1 LTSAINGFG
10 LAATDA
16 MAISD
21 KFAALGA
28 NSASSYEEMAIALSK
43 VAPVAKTAGV
53 GIDTMMAFL
62 AKGIET
68 TREAPENIG
77 TAFKTIFARMTQL
90 RDFGKTLEEGVGVN
104 TVEDALA
111 TAGIALRDSQGVFR
125 DMDEVLTELGYK
137 FDSLSRNQQSYIAT
151 ALAGT
156 RQQSR
161 LLAVMQ
167 NFDRTMELV
176 EVSTESAGATLA
188 QHAKYAGGM
197 EAANARLQTSF
208 QQIIVSLVNSEV
220 VIGIINIM
228 AGALESLSHVAGAL
242 AFAVLGLATVFGIYK
257 LVQAAATIQ
266 AAITTW
272 VMSGLATANTAVGI
286 TAGIAAAKTMT
297 LGVAIAISTGGLI
310 LIVAAVVALVMAL
323 KNMKNSTE
331 KSTEK
336 IKELQVELYNI
347 NKETKDLTALV
358 DQFEELDKKVFK
370 TAEDMKEMES
380 ILSKIDEYGGSE
392 FDFVLAGKLDKA
404 AIDLFLQAQE
414 ESRKTKL
421 EEMRTEGEGNLKRM
435 LNGVEQTAETRASIM
450 EFIAST
456 VQGFDDMD
464 KDLQNQI
471 RFAISRDLEGYAK
484 AFSIEFLG
492 SDQGNSYAESI
503 ANQYGDRGAQMPL
516 TVSFNTDA
524 TVMKPEVLKLLK
536 EFKGLF
542 TGELK
547 GQDALDMFGLLFTLN
562 PQDRKMI
569 EDAYSNEL
577 EGILQLGKDVID
589 GFLSEGYSLN
599 QVNQMVQQIQ
609 NALTGLEKTSI
620 AFHGTSQGA
629 VSYDKITDIG
639 GEVASKFAQGMSG
652 VASGDLVARN
662 QVIDD
667 TIEYLKNL
675 EYHSGT
681 AEEAIAALINA
692 VTDPMAFQNAMN
704 IFKSTADT
712 VTSLIDASEAYQE
725 GKIDDK
731 LLSLI
736 TDYPELAEDIRKG
749 TLDMAQSIEIMVAK
763 NISEINR
770 KISDLQYQLS
780 LEEIGSDMAQ
790 VLEAQIATLK
800 DMIEKESF
808 LYGGI
813 AEEFKVRETDKV
825 SDRFKTQIDFIKK
838 YNDEQQKEIDLMQK
852 KLDMNKSMLQ
862 LDRQI
867 AALATDTSYG
877 AQARSRD
884 LQEQQRSAAVEREKL
899 VMDLVTEQAISE
911 LEKERDKNIAD
922 IAANVAKIVEE
933 MKKGTLG
940 SNPFEADSALTFGG

>member
-1 LTSAINGFG
+1 
-10 LAATDA
+10 

-111 TAGIALRDSQGVFR
+111 TAGIALRDSQGTFR
-125 DMDEVLTELGYK
+125 DMDQVLTELGYK

-208 QQIIVSLVNSEV
+208 QQVITSLVNSES
-220 VIGIINIM
+220 VINVINVM
-228 AGALESLSHVAGAL
+228 AGALEGLSHVAGVL
-242 AFAVLGLATVFGIYK
+242 AITMIGLGTVFGVFK
-257 LVQAAATIQ
+257 LVQAAVTIQTAIQ
-266 AAITTW
+266 AAKTSTLGFAKAIYTAITTKAA
-272 VMSGLATANTAVGI
+272 VATMGLGA
-286 TAGIAAAKTMT
+286 
-297 LGVAIAISTGGLI
+297 AIALATGGLI
-310 LIVAAVVALVMAL
+310 LIVAAIAAVIIAF
-323 KNMKNSTE
+323 KNMKTSTE

-336 IKELQVELYNI
+336 IKELQVALYNI
-347 NKETKDLTALV
+347 DKETKGLTALV
-358 DQFEELDKKVFK
+358 DQFDELDKKVFK

-380 ILSKIDEYGGSE
+380 ILAKIDEYGGSE
-392 FDFVLAGKLDKA
+392 FDFVLAGQLDKA
-404 AIDLFLQAQE
+404 AIELFLQAQE
-414 ESRKTKL
+414 EAKKVKL
-421 EEMRTEGEGNLKRM
+421 EELRTEGQGNLKRM
-435 LNGVEQTAETRASIM
+435 LEGVEQTAETRASIM
-450 EFIAST
+450 EFLAST
-456 VQGFDDMD
+456 IQGFDEMD
-464 KDLQNQI
+464 KDVQDRI
-471 RFAISRDLEGYAK
+471 RFGISRNLQGYAE
-484 AFSIEFLG
+484 AFSVEFFG
-492 SDQGNSYAESI
+492 SDQGNAYAQSI
-503 ANQYGDRGAQMPL
+503 ANQYGDRGAQMPI
-516 TVSFNTDA
+516 TMTFDQDA
-524 TVMKPEVLKLLK
+524 TIMKPKVLKMLK
-536 EFKGLF
+536 DFKGLF
-542 TGELK
+542 TGELE
-547 GQDALDMFGLLFTLN
+547 GQEAIDMFSSLFDPELD
-562 PQDRKMI
+562 PADRRLI

-577 EGILQLGKDVID
+577 ENILKLGQDVIEN
-589 GFLSEGYSLN
+589 FLSEGYNLN
-599 QVNQMVQQIQ
+599 EVNSIISNLENQLKGVTQERRVG
-609 NALTGLEKTSI
+609 TGV
-620 AFHGTSQGA
+620 F
-629 VSYDKITDIG
+629 VPITRSTKMREVMETQDVEIG
-639 GEVASKFAQGMSG
+639 GEIASFYAASLSEIDPKNVASIKT
-652 VASGDLVARN
+652 
-662 QVIDD
+662 VIDETLAYIKENAD
-667 TIEYLKNL
+667 D
-675 EYHSGT
+675 
-681 AEEAIAALINA
+681 AEFAMRKFIEAI
-692 VTDPMAFQNAMN
+692 TDPMAFQNAMN
-704 IFKSTADT
+704 IFKSTAST
-712 VTSLIDASEAYQE
+712 VTSLIDASEAYKE

>member
-1 LTSAINGFG
+1 
-10 LAATDA
+10 
-16 MAISD
+16 
-21 KFAALGA
+21 
-28 NSASSYEEMAIALSK
+28 
-43 VAPVAKTAGV
+43 
-53 GIDTMMAFL
+53 
-62 AKGIET
+62 
-68 TREAPENIG
+68 
-77 TAFKTIFARMTQL
+77 
-90 RDFGKTLEEGVGVN
+90 
-104 TVEDALA
+104 
-111 TAGIALRDSQGVFR
+111 
-125 DMDEVLTELGYK
+125 MDEVLTELGYK